1 MEARGF
7 MLSALAGLYSV
18 GTDVFVSIVSRLPQ
32 VPKQKQEL

>member
-18 GTDVFVSIVSRLPQ
+18 ETDALVSIVSRLPRF
-32 VPKQKQEL
+32 PS